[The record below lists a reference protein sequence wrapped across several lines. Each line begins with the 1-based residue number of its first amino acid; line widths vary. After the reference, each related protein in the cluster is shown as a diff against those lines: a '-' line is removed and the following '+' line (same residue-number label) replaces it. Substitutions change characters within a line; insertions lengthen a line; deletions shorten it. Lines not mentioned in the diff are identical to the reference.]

1 MTQEK
6 LPLERFFDLDRLGQA
21 GADVAITL
29 KGDDLA
35 QLARWAK
42 VESVEAFHAD
52 VALRRLGQLRF
63 KLDYSLAA
71 DITQA
76 CVVTLGPVSSHI
88 DRAFS
93 RELHVTSHV
102 PQEKGGALT
111 LDAGDDE
118 VPEEIASPHFD
129 LAGPLLEEFVLAIDP
144 YPRAEGA
151 CFEAPPEAED
161 ETGNPFAVLKSLK
174 KGS

>member
-1 MTQEK
+1 VTQEK
-6 LPLERFFDLDRLGQA
+6 PPLERFFDLDRLGQA
-21 GADVAITL
+21 GADVAIAL

-35 QLARWAK
+35 QLAKWAK
-42 VESVEAFHAD
+42 VESVQNFHAD
-52 VALRRLGQLRF
+52 VALKRLSQTRF

-71 DITQA
+71 DLTQA
-76 CVVTLGPVSSHI
+76 CVVTLEPVPSHI
-88 DRAFS
+88 ERAFS
-93 RELHVTSHV
+93 RELHVTSHA
-102 PQEKGGALT
+102 PPEKGGALA

-151 CFEAPPEAED
+151 SFEAPSEGDDDA
-161 ETGNPFAVLKSLK
+161 GNPFAVLKSLK

>member
-1 MTQEK
+1 MTRDK
-6 LPLERFFDLDRLGQA
+6 APLERFTDLDRLGQA
-21 GADVAITL
+21 GADVAIAV
-29 KGDDLA
+29 KGEDLA
-35 QLARWAK
+35 RLAKWAK
-42 VESVEAFHAD
+42 VESIEAFHAD
-52 VALRRLGQLRF
+52 VGLKKISQSQF
-63 KLDYSLAA
+63 KLDYTLVA

-76 CVVTLGPVSSHI
+76 CVVTLEPVRSHI
-88 DRAFS
+88 DRSFT
-93 RELHVTSHV
+93 RELHVASHL
-102 PQEKGGALT
+102 PMEKGGPLT

-151 CFEAPPEAED
+151 AFEVPPEAAD